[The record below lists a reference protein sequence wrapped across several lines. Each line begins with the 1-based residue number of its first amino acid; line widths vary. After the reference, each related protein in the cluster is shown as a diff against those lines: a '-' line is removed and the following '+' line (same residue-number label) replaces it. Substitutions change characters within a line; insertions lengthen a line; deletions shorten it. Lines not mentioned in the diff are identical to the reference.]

1 MSTTTAAAAAKMTS
15 TTAVAVSLV
24 LSSCVIANAFRQKK
38 QFYPSVVYICKSNPS
53 MAIMYMQALV
63 AVYLIGKLTG
73 KLFFGSLRPAESER
87 LIEKAWYAVTETCLA
102 FTIFKDDLSPKFV
115 ALFTLLLFLK
125 CFHWLAE
132 DRVDYMERTPVISYI
147 FHLRIWLL
155 LFILTLGDLYFVHD
169 AYTTT
174 MAKGPSVQLVFG
186 FEYALLVTLAANA
199 GFKYVLHAVDVHSDT
214 FWESK
219 AVLLLY
225 LEFFIGLCKA
235 VMYVVFLIIMVRSYT
250 IPLFAFRPMYHTLR
264 NFKKVFQDLVLSRR
278 AIHNMNTLYPDATLQ
293 DLQAIENVCIICR
306 EDMTAAA
313 AKKLPCNH
321 IFHTSCLRSWFQR
334 HQTCP
339 TCRLDILRPT
349 PSTTQNVNVPAPPT
363 PNIGRTVQE
372 APSTDAAASSSAT
385 DNSRGPNASN
395 HTNVSPGQAGTSGS
409 SYYNQTPL
417 QYQFRPCTFQQRS
430 TSIDEIN
437 GNNNDN
443 SNSGIPEPN
452 NMNESWIAFMN
463 AAGLGGGIG
472 LPSLFND
479 IPQTSSNLPFTNI
492 PRIPLNLPFV
502 GGIAIQPP
510 NIPPNLDTLT
520 DEELR
525 LMEQNTRQGCLA
537 RIKYITDIKCMLDA
551 AVVMMNQYSS
561 ACLVAGLDSTDS
573 TLNSETKTADTTE
586 NDDQSE
592 TRSPSNISSETDCS
606 GGVTSSSG
614 SGSGSGSGS
623 SEDQLLPEETEQQR
637 IIRLKRL
644 EKFGSNSV

>member
-155 LFILTLGDLYFVHD
+155 LFILTLGDLYFIHD

-199 GFKYVLHAVDVHSDT
+199 GFKYILHAVDVHSDT

-235 VMYVVFLIIMVRSYT
+235 VMYVVFLVIMVRTYT

-278 AIHNMNTLYPDATLQ
+278 AIHNMNTLYPDATPQ

-349 PSTTQNVNVPAPPT
+349 PSTTQNFNVPPPPT
-363 PNIGRTVQE
+363 PNLNRTVQE
-372 APSTDAAASSSAT
+372 TPLTADATGSSS
-385 DNSRGPNASN
+385 DNDNNRGPNTNN
-395 HTNVSPGQAGTSGS
+395 HTHLSPGQAGSNGS
-409 SYYNQTPL
+409 SFYNQTPL
-417 QYQFRPCTFQQRS
+417 RYQFRPFTFQRS

-437 GNNNDN
+437 SNNNDN
-443 SNSGIPEPN
+443 SSNGIPEPN
-452 NMNESWIAFMN
+452 NTNEPMIAFMN
-463 AAGLGGGIG
+463 AAGLGVGNG

-479 IPQTSSNLPFTNI
+479 LPQTSSNIPQIPF
-492 PRIPLNLPFV
+492 NLPFV
-502 GGIAIQPP
+502 GGMAIQPP
-510 NIPPNLDTLT
+510 NVPPNLDTLT

-537 RIKYITDIKCMLDA
+537 RIKYITNIKCMLDA
-551 AVVMMNQYSS
+551 AVVMMNHYSS

-573 TLNSETKTADTTE
+573 TLNSETKTSDTTE
-586 NDDQSE
+586 NDEQLE
-592 TRSPSNISSETDCS
+592 TRPPSNISSENDS
-606 GGVTSSSG
+606 SARSGVTSSNSG
-614 SGSGSGSGS
+614 

-644 EKFGSNSV
+644 EKFGSNSM

>member
-15 TTAVAVSLV
+15 TTAVAISLV
-24 LSSCVIANAFRQKK
+24 LSSCVVANAFRQKK

-132 DRVDYMERTPVISYI
+132 DRVDYMERTPVISYL

-155 LFILTLGDLYFVHD
+155 LVILTLGDIYFVHD

-174 MAKGPSVQLVFG
+174 MIKGPSVQLVFG
-186 FEYALLVTLAANA
+186 FEYALLITLAANA
-199 GFKYVLHAVDVHSDT
+199 AFKYILHAVDVHSDT

-235 VMYVVFLIIMVRSYT
+235 VMYVVFLIIMVRTYT

-278 AIHNMNTLYPDATLQ
+278 AIHNMNTLYPDATLH

-349 PSTTQNVNVPAPPT
+349 PLTTQNSNVPTPATPT
-363 PNIGRTVQE
+363 PGRTAQE
-372 APSTDAAASSSAT
+372 TPSAEAAASSSAT
-385 DNSRGPNASN
+385 DNNRGPSSN
-395 HTNVSPGQAGTSGS
+395 HTHVSSGQAGSSGS

-417 QYQFRPCTFQQRS
+417 QYQFRPYTFQQRS

-437 GNNNDN
+437 GSNSDN
-443 SNSGIPEPN
+443 SNNGIPESN

-463 AAGLGGGIG
+463 AAGIGGGIG
-472 LPSLFND
+472 PSTLFND

-492 PRIPLNLPFV
+492 PQIPLDLPFV
-502 GGIAIQPP
+502 GGIAIQRP
-510 NIPPNLDTLT
+510 NMPPNLDTLS

-561 ACLVAGLDSTDS
+561 ACLIAGLDSTDS
-573 TLNSETKTADTTE
+573 TLNSETKTSDITE
-586 NDDQSE
+586 NDEQTE
-592 TRSPSNISSETDCS
+592 TRPPSNISSETDS
-606 GGVTSSSG
+606 STSSGVTSSS
-614 SGSGSGSGS
+614 SG
-623 SEDQLLPEETEQQR
+623 SEDQLIQEETEQQR

-644 EKFGSNSV
+644 EKFGSNST

>member
-132 DRVDYMERTPVISYI
+132 DRVDYMERTPIISYI

-155 LFILTLGDLYFVHD
+155 LFILTLGDLYFIHD

-186 FEYALLVTLAANA
+186 FEYALLITLAANA
-199 GFKYVLHAVDVHSDT
+199 GFKYILHAVDVHSDT

-235 VMYVVFLIIMVRSYT
+235 VMYVVFLIIMIRTYT

-278 AIHNMNTLYPDATLQ
+278 AIHNMNTLYPDATSQ

-349 PSTTQNVNVPAPPT
+349 PPTTQNSNIPVPPT
-363 PNIGRTVQE
+363 SNLGRTVQE
-372 APSTDAAASSSAT
+372 TPLTNAAPSSSAT
-385 DNSRGPNASN
+385 DNSRGSNTSN
-395 HTNVSPGQAGTSGS
+395 HLHVSPGQAGSSGS
-409 SYYNQTPL
+409 TYYNQTPL
-417 QYQFRPCTFQQRS
+417 QYQFRPYAFQQRPI
-430 TSIDEIN
+430 SIDEVN
-437 GNNNDN
+437 SNNNDN
-443 SNSGIPEPN
+443 SNNGIPEPN
-452 NMNESWIAFMN
+452 NMNESWDAFMN
-463 AAGLGGGIG
+463 AAGLGGGIR

-479 IPQTSSNLPFTNI
+479 MPGSSNSSNLPFTNI
-492 PRIPLNLPFV
+492 PQIPLNLPFV

-551 AVVMMNQYSS
+551 AVVMMNHYSS

-573 TLNSETKTADTTE
+573 NLNSETKTSDSTE
-586 NDDQSE
+586 NDEQLE
-592 TRSPSNISSETDCS
+592 TRPPSNVSSETDS
-606 GGVTSSSG
+606 NAGSAGGVTSSS
-614 SGSGSGSGS
+614 SG

-637 IIRLKRL
+637 VIRLKRL
-644 EKFGSNSV
+644 EKFGSNSM